1 MTVNVPEF
9 LRMRRIGR
17 YRQLMALIRRSDTP
31 DVAGEV
37 LQYIRQDLAGMD
49 ARMRDVASRAEEAQ
63 SGVERIRMD
72 VCRLTAM
79 RDRAKRGSE
88 RYRMYSQHV
97 KDARRA
103 YHALQGSYR
112 GYTAELKEMQKDRVF
127 YQKIMDEEDKGWGQ

>member
-1 MTVNVPEF
+1 MTVNVPGF

-79 RDRAKRGSE
+79 RDRYKKGSDQ
-88 RYRMYSQHV
+88 YKMYPQRV
-97 KDARRA
+97 KDLRQSQRI
-103 YHALQGSYR
+103 LNGLYR
-112 GYTAELKEMQKDRVF
+112 GYRAEFEMLEKDRAF
-127 YQKIMDEEDKGWGQ
+127 YQKIMSEEDG